1 MLDRMPFSDPFQVK
15 LFYNYVTVISLYI
28 TYFLCVALV
37 KMWKVCYIK
46 NNVYN
51 CKQYA
56 QCPTSKQQQS
66 IKQHI
71 VLECVSEFLSWDHC
85 RYSPTSQLSV
95 INGYIVGVCLSKLM
109 SKIEW
114 KIFILTNQPVLLEK
128 SQLDLLNSFL
138 TLKAWIIWLQNMNHY
153 KELCCETGKKQ
164 RYSFQ

>member
-1 MLDRMPFSDPFQVK
+1 MDQADHRSHGVSNLGKEKSLTLERMPSSDPFQVK

-37 KMWKVCYIK
+37 KTWEVCYIK

-71 VLECVSEFLSWDHC
+71 VLECVSEFLS
-85 RYSPTSQLSV
+85 
-95 INGYIVGVCLSKLM
+95 
-109 SKIEW
+109 
-114 KIFILTNQPVLLEK
+114 
-128 SQLDLLNSFL
+128 
-138 TLKAWIIWLQNMNHY
+138 
-153 KELCCETGKKQ
+153 
-164 RYSFQ
+164 